1 MNLRDVEIRTE
12 DSDYRC
18 RWERPTEHHQRFF
31 LRHWNPV
38 MNDSRDQA
46 CIQLS
51 VLGSSSAG
59 NCTLIWNGHSALLVD
74 CGFPPGYIINH
85 LTAYGLS
92 LDDLRGVLITHT
104 HGDHVCS
111 PFVRRL
117 IDARVP
123 MFCPEDIAL
132 HLQGIYQS
140 MTHAAHRG
148 LLKPF
153 RDGVLELDPFQIR
166 SFPVPHD
173 SPGGCFGYSIF
184 ADSGGREKKITIATD
199 LAYTGKDVVSHF
211 ADSDI
216 LVIESNH
223 DVRMLEESGRP
234 IWLKRRI
241 REHAHL
247 SNKKCA
253 DFVIRV
259 LERSRRQPSSIML
272 AHISQECNTREMALE
287 CTGEVLDQNGFNLA
301 RLGVSHR
308 YRRSEVLKA

>member
-1 MNLRDVEIRTE
+1 M
-12 DSDYRC
+12 S
-18 RWERPTEHHQRFF
+18 
-31 LRHWNPV
+31 
-38 MNDSRDQA
+38 DSRAQG

-59 NCTLIWNGHSALLVD
+59 NCTLIWNDRGALLVD
-74 CGFPPGYIINH
+74 CGFPPGYILKH
-85 LTAYGLS
+85 LRAYGLS
-92 LDDLRGVLITHT
+92 LADLRGVLITHT
-104 HGDHVCS
+104 HGDHVRG

-117 IDARVP
+117 IAARVP
-123 MFCPEDIAL
+123 MYCPEDIAL

-140 MTHAAHRG
+140 MTQAAHRG
-148 LLKPF
+148 LLRPF

-184 ADSGGREKKITIATD
+184 ADSGGGEKKITFATD
-199 LAYTGKDVVSHF
+199 LAHADKLLVSHF

-216 LVIESNH
+216 VVIESNH

-247 SNKKCA
+247 SNEKCA
-253 DFVIRV
+253 EFVIRV
-259 LERSRRQPSSIML
+259 VEKSQRLPGSIML
-272 AHISQECNTREMALE
+272 AHISQECNTRKLALE
-287 CTGEVLDQNGFNLA
+287 CTGEVLEKRGFAAACLE
-301 RLGVSHR
+301 VSHR
-308 YRRSEVLKA
+308 YERSEIVKA